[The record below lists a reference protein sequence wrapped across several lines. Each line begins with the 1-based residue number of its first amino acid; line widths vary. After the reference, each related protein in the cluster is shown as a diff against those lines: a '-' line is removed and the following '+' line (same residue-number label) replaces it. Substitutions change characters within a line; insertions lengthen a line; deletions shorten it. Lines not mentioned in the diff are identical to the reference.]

1 MFITILM
8 FAMSSTHAAVVI
20 RYANV
25 QFLDKDA
32 ARDPSVLQRRGD
44 PMVYVP
50 TIFEIINVSSL
61 VYFLSILA
69 LTSQQCYM
77 ADAIVFWRAWV
88 LWGKTTRC
96 LVVPSFLWMATVG
109 THDTDPKQSNEMK
122 LISLM

>member
-1 MFITILM
+1 MVITVIM

-32 ARDPSVLQRRGD
+32 ARDSSVLQRRGD
-44 PMVYVP
+44 PMVYIP

-61 VYFLSILA
+61 LYFVCRFSHSLC
-69 LTSQQCYM
+69 QQCYI

-96 LVVPSFLWMATVG
+96 LVIPSFLWMATVG
-109 THDTDPKQSNEMK
+109 MHDTGLK
-122 LISLM
+122 